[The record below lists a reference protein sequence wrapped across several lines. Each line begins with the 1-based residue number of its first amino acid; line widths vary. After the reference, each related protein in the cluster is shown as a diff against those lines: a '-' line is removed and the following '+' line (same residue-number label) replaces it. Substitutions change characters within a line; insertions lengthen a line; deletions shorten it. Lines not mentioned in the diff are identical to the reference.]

1 MINLLCSEK
10 LFLFMFVTIFAPIN
24 KIKLF
29 FYHIILKV
37 LHTLHNKL
45 QFSKFALDHF
55 CFKFDSCFINAKNVN
70 HNKFEYKNIFSLRM
84 KTLIPF
90 KTFEMLCFK
99 WRKLSLEFAIDL
111 IHLALWSWTCYK
123 ERYKKIH
130 TKIFWPKTLKMYCSY
145 VY

>member
-10 LFLFMFVTIFAPIN
+10 LFLFMFVTIFALIN

-45 QFSKFALDHF
+45 QFSKFTLYHF
-55 CFKFDSCFINAKNVN
+55 CFNFDSCFINAKNVN
-70 HNKFEYKNIFSLRM
+70 HNKFEYKNIFSLRI

-99 WRKLSLEFAIDL
+99 WRKLSSEFAIDL

-123 ERYKKIH
+123 ERYKKFPY
-130 TKIFWPKTLKMYCSY
+130 KDFLA
-145 VY
+145 